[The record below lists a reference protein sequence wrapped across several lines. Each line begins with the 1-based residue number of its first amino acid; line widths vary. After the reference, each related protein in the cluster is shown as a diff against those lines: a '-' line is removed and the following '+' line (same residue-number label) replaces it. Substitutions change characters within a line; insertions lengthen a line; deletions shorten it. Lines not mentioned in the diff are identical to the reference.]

1 MILVLKLQKAQHT
14 SQSSCGH
21 QMYEGW
27 ISQTLTSSQKLIGA
41 EICLSSH
48 KLDKKFF
55 LSLSLSLKELKKNSI
70 SSPQLPHTS
79 IKRF

>member
-1 MILVLKLQKAQHT
+1 VLKLQKAQHT

-27 ISQTLTSSQKLIGA
+27 IFQTLTSSQKLIGA
-41 EICLSSH
+41 EIFLSSN
-48 KLDKKFF
+48 KRDKKFF
-55 LSLSLSLKELKKNSI
+55 LSLSLSLKENKKNSI